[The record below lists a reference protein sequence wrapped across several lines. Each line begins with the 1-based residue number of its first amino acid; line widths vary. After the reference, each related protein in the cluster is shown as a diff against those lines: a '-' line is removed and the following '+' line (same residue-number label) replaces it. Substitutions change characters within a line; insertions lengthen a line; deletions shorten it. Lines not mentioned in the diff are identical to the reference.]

1 MNIKVFLK
9 ENYHELVLSILMIIV
24 VNVYLICEGTFL
36 KEIYDVIYLNFIIIF
51 IYCVYLY
58 IQYIKWKDKFL
69 KIYEKLLK
77 DEKIYVNL
85 VKDNNFYDRL
95 IKETIINKENE
106 ATLEYEM
113 LMEKL
118 VEIDEY
124 ICRSV
129 HELKIPI
136 ATLNMM
142 VDRVEDFELSNELKS
157 QVEKIRLLTNSMLY
171 GSRSTCLFED
181 LFIKEENLDKLIK
194 KSIKNNS
201 FFLIE
206 NNISVDLKDL
216 NYMINTDSKWICY
229 VLDQI
234 ISNSI
239 KYSKDNSTIEFYA
252 IETEKMVV
260 LHIKD
265 NGIGIEKQ
273 DLERIFNKGFTGCN
287 GRNKLYKSTGMG
299 LYFSKKVL
307 NSLGHDIQ
315 ADSIKN
321 EYCDLKI
328 YFPKISD
335 YLNVT
340 KK

>member
-1 MNIKVFLK
+1 MNIKIFLK
-9 ENYHELVLSILMIIV
+9 ENYHELVLSILMIII

-36 KEIYDVIYLNFIIIF
+36 KEIFDIIYLNLIIIF
-51 IYCVYLY
+51 IYFIYLY

-77 DEKIYVNL
+77 GEKIYVDLIEN
-85 VKDNNFYDRL
+85 DDFYEKL
-95 IKETIINKENE
+95 IKETIRSKENE
-106 ATLEYEM
+106 ANLKYDI

-118 VEIDEY
+118 LEIDEY

-142 VDRVEDFELSNELKS
+142 VDRMDDFKVGNELKN
-157 QVEKIRLLTNSMLY
+157 QIEKIRLLTNSMLY

-206 NNISVDLKDL
+206 NNINVDLKNL
-216 NYMINTDSKWICY
+216 NYIVNTDSKWICY

-239 KYSKDNSTIEFYA
+239 KYSKDNSTIDFYA

-273 DLERIFNKGFTGCN
+273 DLARIFNKGFTGCN

-315 ADSIKN
+315 VDSIKN